1 MLYKILNHKY
11 YQDRDLLIIKIGKI
25 DNKLQVL
32 NGKKMIVLEYKIILY
47 YKILVNILEPI

>member
-1 MLYKILNHKY
+1 MLYKIFNHKY
-11 YQDRDLLIIKIGKI
+11 YQDQDLLIIKIGKI